1 MPALSDTQTDN
12 AENFAYAFVPRL
24 LGIDFAHQTR
34 QELAEWTQAEAAAS
48 MLPGLPA
55 AAADNTLYASLFVPG
70 LPGGGPSP
78 MPSAAQWAA
87 DAKAGVV
94 WHVVS
99 MTASEDPQWAQA
111 IAAGYQSAGPV
122 DDRPRRVGRPGRHGP
137 AVTRPDR
144 HFTFQL
150 LVGSALHHPNY
161 GAGEVLATGR
171 PARCRAAGATR
182 WAASASAV
190 GGAAKAAAGDA
201 FSEIAND
208 FAHTAQHATAW
219 LWGQLDQATAL
230 RIGGAGWGTYLGITV
245 TLAVAIGAGL
255 FLIQVIASALRRDMG
270 GMGRA
275 LRGLLVA
282 FVAGGA
288 AVGVTEILLQAAD
301 AISNG
306 IMQVGLGTSDWQSV
320 GNKFATLSATQYGPA
335 TLLLAALFTCAAT
348 VLVWLAL
355 MVRKVLLILTAVF
368 APVAFAGSLSDIT
381 AGWVR
386 KWIEYTVAL
395 IASKIVLV
403 IVFVVG
409 LGVLMNNLGST
420 GNSSTQQLTQLMAG
434 LLILTVAGLA
444 PWMAVKFV
452 HFTGEA
458 FHTIH
463 SHSGAAT
470 GAAAG
475 AVAAPQKIRNTATS
489 FGIKGSGGQGRPYTA
504 RWERGRRHGRQ
515 SRWPRCRWRRWL
527 ALALPPGLRLRAPR
541 RRRTRLSAR

>member
-1 MPALSDTQTDN
+1 MSCGLSD
-12 AENFAYAFVPRL
+12 PW
-24 LGIDFAHQTR
+24 GC
-34 QELAEWTQAEAAAS
+34 
-48 MLPGLPA
+48 
-55 AAADNTLYASLFVPG
+55 
-70 LPGGGPSP
+70 
-78 MPSAAQWAA
+78 
-87 DAKAGVV
+87 
-94 WHVVS
+94 VS
-99 MTASEDPQWAQA
+99 GA
-111 IAAGYQSAGPV
+111 
-122 DDRPRRVGRPGRHGP
+122 
-137 AVTRPDR
+137 
-144 HFTFQL
+144 
-150 LVGSALHHPNY
+150 VGS
-161 GAGEVLATGR
+161 
-171 PARCRAAGATR
+171 
-182 WAASASAV
+182 
-190 GGAAKAAAGDA
+190 AAKAAAGDA
-201 FSEIAND
+201 FSEIAKD
-208 FAHTAQHATAW
+208 FADTADHATSW
-219 LWGQLDQATAL
+219 LWGQLDQATML

-245 TLAVAIGAGL
+245 ALAVAVGAGL
-255 FLIQVIASALRRDMG
+255 FLVQVIASALRRDMG

-320 GNKFATLSATQYGPA
+320 GSKFATLSVTGYGPA

-355 MVRKVLLILTAVF
+355 TVRKVLLILTAVF

-386 KWIEYTVAL
+386 KWVEYTVAL

-409 LGVLMNNLGST
+409 LGALMNNLGST
-420 GNSSTQQLTQLMAG
+420 GSASTEQLTQLMAG

-463 SHSGAAT
+463 SHA
-470 GAAAG
+470 GAAAAG
-475 AVAAPQKIRNTATS
+475 VGSAVAAPQKIRSTASS
-489 FGIKGSGGQGRPYTA
+489 FGLGGGRQGRPYTFPGKGDSAQAGSAGSAGAAAGVGAVFGAAAEGAKKAKDGAVGQVNTGHPATSPGSWSGGSSRPGSPRPPDDPPAPAGVAA
-504 RWERGRRHGRQ
+504 R
-515 SRWPRCRWRRWL
+515 
-527 ALALPPGLRLRAPR
+527 PPQPSGGGSAGAGAQVPPSASAPSGVSQKPSSPPA
-541 RRRTRLSAR
+541 TPPKTSGS

>member
-1 MPALSDTQTDN
+1 MGCVSD
-12 AENFAYAFVPRL
+12 
-24 LGIDFAHQTR
+24 
-34 QELAEWTQAEAAAS
+34 
-48 MLPGLPA
+48 
-55 AAADNTLYASLFVPG
+55 
-70 LPGGGPSP
+70 
-78 MPSAAQWAA
+78 
-87 DAKAGVV
+87 
-94 WHVVS
+94 
-99 MTASEDPQWAQA
+99 
-111 IAAGYQSAGPV
+111 
-122 DDRPRRVGRPGRHGP
+122 
-137 AVTRPDR
+137 
-144 HFTFQL
+144 
-150 LVGSALHHPNY
+150 
-161 GAGEVLATGR
+161 
-171 PARCRAAGATR
+171 
-182 WAASASAV
+182 AV

-275 LRGLLVA
+275 CRGLLVA

-320 GNKFATLSATQYGPA
+320 GDKFSTLSATQYGPA

-409 LGVLMNNLGST
+409 LGVVMNNLGSA
-420 GNSSTQQLTQLMAG
+420 GGDSSTQQLTQLMAG

-475 AVAAPQKIRNTATS
+475 AVAAPQKIRNTASS
-489 FGIKGSGGQGRPYTA
+489 FGIKGSGGQGRPYTPAGSGVGGTAGKAGGPGASGGAAAAGAAADGA
-504 RWERGRRHGRQ
+504 RKAKDAAIGQVNAGHTATSAPSVSRGSSGAPSGAGTPGSPEDTPTPAGVAARRPQPPHGG
-515 SRWPRCRWRRWL
+515 SVGAAKPV
-527 ALALPPGLRLRAPR
+527 APPGGGPATTATPPPPPKNG
-541 RRRTRLSAR
+541 S

>member
-1 MPALSDTQTDN
+1 
-12 AENFAYAFVPRL
+12 
-24 LGIDFAHQTR
+24 
-34 QELAEWTQAEAAAS
+34 
-48 MLPGLPA
+48 
-55 AAADNTLYASLFVPG
+55 
-70 LPGGGPSP
+70 
-78 MPSAAQWAA
+78 
-87 DAKAGVV
+87 
-94 WHVVS
+94 
-99 MTASEDPQWAQA
+99 
-111 IAAGYQSAGPV
+111 
-122 DDRPRRVGRPGRHGP
+122 
-137 AVTRPDR
+137 
-144 HFTFQL
+144 
-150 LVGSALHHPNY
+150 
-161 GAGEVLATGR
+161 
-171 PARCRAAGATR
+171 
-182 WAASASAV
+182 
-190 GGAAKAAAGDA
+190 
-201 FSEIAND
+201 
-208 FAHTAQHATAW
+208 
-219 LWGQLDQATAL
+219 
-230 RIGGAGWGTYLGITV
+230 
-245 TLAVAIGAGL
+245 
-255 FLIQVIASALRRDMG
+255 MG

-275 LRGLLVA
+275 FRGLLVA

-320 GNKFATLSATQYGPA
+320 GDKFSTLSATQYGPA

-368 APVAFAGSLSDIT
+368 APVAFAGTLSDIT

-409 LGVLMNNLGST
+409 LGVVMNNLGST
-420 GNSSTQQLTQLMAG
+420 GDSSTQQLTQLMAG

-470 GAAAG
+470 GAAAD
-475 AVAAPQKIRNTATS
+475 AVAAPQKIRNTAAS
-489 FGIKGSGGQGRPYTA
+489 FGINGSGGQGRPYTPGGNGAGGTAAKNGGPGVSHAAAAAAGAAAEGASKAKDAAVGQVTAGHTATNGPSASRSSPGAPSGAGTSDSSHKPPASAGVAA
-504 RWERGRRHGRQ
+504 RRPQPPDGGSVGAAKAVPLPGGR
-515 SRWPRCRWRRWL
+515 P
-527 ALALPPGLRLRAPR
+527 ATTATPPPPPKSGP
-541 RRRTRLSAR
+541 

>member
-1 MPALSDTQTDN
+1 MGC
-12 AENFAYAFVPRL
+12 V
-24 LGIDFAHQTR
+24 
-34 QELAEWTQAEAAAS
+34 
-48 MLPGLPA
+48 
-55 AAADNTLYASLFVPG
+55 AD
-70 LPGGGPSP
+70 
-78 MPSAAQWAA
+78 
-87 DAKAGVV
+87 
-94 WHVVS
+94 
-99 MTASEDPQWAQA
+99 
-111 IAAGYQSAGPV
+111 
-122 DDRPRRVGRPGRHGP
+122 
-137 AVTRPDR
+137 
-144 HFTFQL
+144 
-150 LVGSALHHPNY
+150 
-161 GAGEVLATGR
+161 
-171 PARCRAAGATR
+171 
-182 WAASASAV
+182 AV

-208 FAHTAQHATAW
+208 FAHTAQHATTW
-219 LWGQLDQATAL
+219 LWGQLDQATTL

-320 GNKFATLSATQYGPA
+320 GDKFATLSATQYGPA

-420 GNSSTQQLTQLMAG
+420 GSSSTQQLTQLMAG

-470 GAAAG
+470 GAAAS
-475 AVAAPQKIRNTATS
+475 AVAAPQKIRSTANS

-504 RWERGRRHGRQ
+504 PGNGGAGTASKAGLAGAGGVAAGAAGAAAEGAKKAKNTAVGQVNTGHAATSGPSTSPGSPLGGA
-515 SRWPRCRWRRWL
+515 SRPGAPRPPDDPPAPAGVDARPPQPSGGGSAGASPKPVECR
-527 ALALPPGLRLRAPR
+527 LPPPPKTSG
-541 RRRTRLSAR
+541 S

>member
-1 MPALSDTQTDN
+1 MSCGWGDPWGCVSD
-12 AENFAYAFVPRL
+12 
-24 LGIDFAHQTR
+24 
-34 QELAEWTQAEAAAS
+34 
-48 MLPGLPA
+48 
-55 AAADNTLYASLFVPG
+55 
-70 LPGGGPSP
+70 
-78 MPSAAQWAA
+78 
-87 DAKAGVV
+87 
-94 WHVVS
+94 
-99 MTASEDPQWAQA
+99 
-111 IAAGYQSAGPV
+111 
-122 DDRPRRVGRPGRHGP
+122 
-137 AVTRPDR
+137 
-144 HFTFQL
+144 
-150 LVGSALHHPNY
+150 
-161 GAGEVLATGR
+161 
-171 PARCRAAGATR
+171 
-182 WAASASAV
+182 AV

-230 RIGGAGWGTYLGITV
+230 QIGGAGWGTYLGITV
-245 TLAVAIGAGL
+245 TLAIAIGAGL

-275 LRGLLVA
+275 FRGLLVA

-320 GNKFATLSATQYGPA
+320 GDKFSTLSATQYGPA

-395 IASKIVLV
+395 IASKILLV

-420 GNSSTQQLTQLMAG
+420 GDSSTQQLTQLMAG
-434 LLILTVAGLA
+434 LLILTVAGFA

-463 SHSGAAT
+463 THSGAAT
-470 GAAAG
+470 GAAAS
-475 AVAAPQKIRNTATS
+475 AVAAPQKIRSTASS
-489 FGIKGSGGQGRPYTA
+489 FGIKGSGGQGRPYTPGGNGVGGTTDISGGPGASSAAAAAGAAAEGATKAKDAAVGQVNAGHTATSGPSTSRGSSGAPRGAGTPSSPDDPPA
-504 RWERGRRHGRQ
+504 RAGVAARRPQPPDGG
-515 SRWPRCRWRRWL
+515 SAGP
-527 ALALPPGLRLRAPR
+527 AKPVPPPGGRPATTATPPPPPK
-541 RRRTRLSAR
+541 SAS

>member
-1 MPALSDTQTDN
+1 MSGA
-12 AENFAYAFVPRL
+12 
-24 LGIDFAHQTR
+24 
-34 QELAEWTQAEAAAS
+34 
-48 MLPGLPA
+48 
-55 AAADNTLYASLFVPG
+55 
-70 LPGGGPSP
+70 
-78 MPSAAQWAA
+78 
-87 DAKAGVV
+87 
-94 WHVVS
+94 
-99 MTASEDPQWAQA
+99 
-111 IAAGYQSAGPV
+111 
-122 DDRPRRVGRPGRHGP
+122 
-137 AVTRPDR
+137 
-144 HFTFQL
+144 
-150 LVGSALHHPNY
+150 VGS
-161 GAGEVLATGR
+161 
-171 PARCRAAGATR
+171 
-182 WAASASAV
+182 
-190 GGAAKAAAGDA
+190 AAKAAAGDA
-201 FSEIAND
+201 FGEIAND
-208 FAHTAQHATAW
+208 FAHTAQHATSW
-219 LWGQLDQATAL
+219 LWGQLDQATAVQ
-230 RIGGAGWGTYLGITV
+230 IGGAGWGTYLGITV

-255 FLIQVIASALRRDMG
+255 FVIQVIASALRRDMG

-301 AISNG
+301 AISKG

-320 GNKFATLSATQYGPA
+320 GHKFATLSATSYGPA

-368 APVAFAGSLSDIT
+368 APVAFAGSLSDVT

-420 GNSSTQQLTQLMAG
+420 GDSATQQLTQLMAG

-470 GAAAG
+470 GAAAS
-475 AVAAPQKIRNTATS
+475 AVAAPQKIRSTANS
-489 FGIKGSGGQGRPYTA
+489 FGIKSSGGQGRPYTA
-504 RWERGRRHGRQ
+504 PGNGTASKAGLAGAGGVAAGAAAEGAKKAKDAAVGQVNTGHATTRGPSASPGPPPAGA
-515 SRWPRCRWRRWL
+515 SR
-527 ALALPPGLRLRAPR
+527 PGAPR
-541 RRRTRLSAR
+541 PPDDPPAPAGVGARPPQPSGGGSAGASRKPPSPPPAAPMASTS

>member
-1 MPALSDTQTDN
+1 MGC
-12 AENFAYAFVPRL
+12 V
-24 LGIDFAHQTR
+24 
-34 QELAEWTQAEAAAS
+34 
-48 MLPGLPA
+48 
-55 AAADNTLYASLFVPG
+55 
-70 LPGGGPSP
+70 
-78 MPSAAQWAA
+78 
-87 DAKAGVV
+87 AG
-94 WHVVS
+94 
-99 MTASEDPQWAQA
+99 A
-111 IAAGYQSAGPV
+111 
-122 DDRPRRVGRPGRHGP
+122 
-137 AVTRPDR
+137 
-144 HFTFQL
+144 
-150 LVGSALHHPNY
+150 VGS
-161 GAGEVLATGR
+161 
-171 PARCRAAGATR
+171 
-182 WAASASAV
+182 
-190 GGAAKAAAGDA
+190 AAKAAAGDA

-208 FAHTAQHATAW
+208 FAHTAQHATTW

-348 VLVWLAL
+348 VMVWLAL

-420 GNSSTQQLTQLMAG
+420 GE
-434 LLILTVAGLA
+434 LLD
-444 PWMAVKFV
+444 PAVDAADGGPGDPDRRGIGAV
-452 HFTGEA
+452 DGGEVRA
-458 FHTIH
+458 FH
-463 SHSGAAT
+463 
-470 GAAAG
+470 
-475 AVAAPQKIRNTATS
+475 R
-489 FGIKGSGGQGRPYTA
+489 GGVPHDPLAQRRRYWRGG
-504 RWERGRRHGRQ
+504 ERGRRAAEDPLDSEQFRDQRLGRPGPPVHG
-515 SRWPRCRWRRWL
+515 SWE
-527 ALALPPGLRLRAPR
+527 R
-541 RRRTRLSAR
+541 RRRDSEQSWFGRRGWGGGRRRRGSR

>member
-1 MPALSDTQTDN
+1 MSCGWSD
-12 AENFAYAFVPRL
+12 PW
-24 LGIDFAHQTR
+24 GC
-34 QELAEWTQAEAAAS
+34 
-48 MLPGLPA
+48 
-55 AAADNTLYASLFVPG
+55 
-70 LPGGGPSP
+70 
-78 MPSAAQWAA
+78 
-87 DAKAGVV
+87 
-94 WHVVS
+94 VS
-99 MTASEDPQWAQA
+99 D
-111 IAAGYQSAGPV
+111 
-122 DDRPRRVGRPGRHGP
+122 
-137 AVTRPDR
+137 
-144 HFTFQL
+144 
-150 LVGSALHHPNY
+150 
-161 GAGEVLATGR
+161 
-171 PARCRAAGATR
+171 
-182 WAASASAV
+182 AV

-230 RIGGAGWGTYLGITV
+230 RIGGAGWGTYLGITL

-306 IMQVGLGTSDWQSV
+306 IMQVGLGTSDWQTV
-320 GNKFATLSATQYGPA
+320 GDKFATLSATQYGPA
-335 TLLLAALFTCAAT
+335 TMLRAALFTCAAT

-409 LGVLMNNLGST
+409 LGVLMNNLGSA
-420 GNSSTQQLTQLMAG
+420 GDSSTQQLTQLMAG

-470 GAAAG
+470 GTAAS

-489 FGIKGSGGQGRPYTA
+489 FGIKGSGGQGRPYTPPGNGAAGTAGKAGGPGANGAAAGAGAAAEGA
-504 RWERGRRHGRQ
+504 RKAKDVAVGQVTAGHTATSGPSASRGSSAAPSVVGTAASPDDPPAPAGVAARRPE
-515 SRWPRCRWRRWL
+515 PREGGS
-527 ALALPPGLRLRAPR
+527 AGAAKPLPPLGGGPSSTATPPLPPK
-541 RRRTRLSAR
+541 TGS

>member
-1 MPALSDTQTDN
+1 MSCGLSD
-12 AENFAYAFVPRL
+12 PW
-24 LGIDFAHQTR
+24 GC
-34 QELAEWTQAEAAAS
+34 
-48 MLPGLPA
+48 
-55 AAADNTLYASLFVPG
+55 
-70 LPGGGPSP
+70 
-78 MPSAAQWAA
+78 
-87 DAKAGVV
+87 
-94 WHVVS
+94 VS
-99 MTASEDPQWAQA
+99 GA
-111 IAAGYQSAGPV
+111 
-122 DDRPRRVGRPGRHGP
+122 
-137 AVTRPDR
+137 
-144 HFTFQL
+144 
-150 LVGSALHHPNY
+150 VGS
-161 GAGEVLATGR
+161 
-171 PARCRAAGATR
+171 
-182 WAASASAV
+182 
-190 GGAAKAAAGDA
+190 AAKAAAGDA
-201 FSEIAND
+201 FSEIAKD
-208 FAHTAQHATAW
+208 FANTADHATSW
-219 LWGQLDQATAL
+219 LWGQLDQATML

-245 TLAVAIGAGL
+245 ALAVAVGAGL

-320 GNKFATLSATQYGPA
+320 GSKFATLSVTGYGPA

-355 MVRKVLLILTAVF
+355 TVRKVLLILTAVF

-386 KWIEYTVAL
+386 KWVEYTVAL

-409 LGVLMNNLGST
+409 LGALMNNLGST
-420 GNSSTQQLTQLMAG
+420 GSSSTQQLTQLMAG

-463 SHSGAAT
+463 SHA
-470 GAAAG
+470 GAAAAG
-475 AVAAPQKIRNTATS
+475 VGSAVAAPQKIRSTASSFGLGGGRPGRPYKFPSKGDSAQAGSTGSAVAVAGVGAGAAAEGAKKAKDVAVGQANTGHTATS
-489 FGIKGSGGQGRPYTA
+489 PGSPPGGASRTGSPRPPDDRPAPASVAARPRQPSGGGSAGAGAPVP
-504 RWERGRRHGRQ
+504 
-515 SRWPRCRWRRWL
+515 SS
-527 ALALPPGLRLRAPR
+527 PPGPSRATQHPASPPPAPPK
-541 RRRTRLSAR
+541 TSGS

>member
-1 MPALSDTQTDN
+1 MSCGWSD
-12 AENFAYAFVPRL
+12 P
-24 LGIDFAHQTR
+24 LGC
-34 QELAEWTQAEAAAS
+34 
-48 MLPGLPA
+48 
-55 AAADNTLYASLFVPG
+55 
-70 LPGGGPSP
+70 
-78 MPSAAQWAA
+78 
-87 DAKAGVV
+87 
-94 WHVVS
+94 VS
-99 MTASEDPQWAQA
+99 D
-111 IAAGYQSAGPV
+111 
-122 DDRPRRVGRPGRHGP
+122 
-137 AVTRPDR
+137 
-144 HFTFQL
+144 
-150 LVGSALHHPNY
+150 
-161 GAGEVLATGR
+161 
-171 PARCRAAGATR
+171 
-182 WAASASAV
+182 AV

-320 GNKFATLSATQYGPA
+320 GDKFATLSATQYGPA

-420 GNSSTQQLTQLMAG
+420 GDSSTQQLTQLMAG

-463 SHSGAAT
+463 IHSGAAT
-470 GAAAG
+470 GAAAS
-475 AVAAPQKIRNTATS
+475 AVAAPQKIRNTASS
-489 FGIKGSGGQGRPYTA
+489 FGINGSGGQGRPYTPA
-504 RWERGRRHGRQ
+504 GNGAGGTAAKPVVAGAGGRGWRGAAGAAAEGAKKAKDAAVGQVNTGHAATSGPSTSRRLAGRAERVEGLPAPPTIRPPRPASLRDVRSLRAAVRPGRQ
-515 SRWPRCRWRRWL
+515 PVPRPAAGR
-527 ALALPPGLRLRAPR
+527 PRLPR
-541 RRRTRLSAR
+541 RPRPKTGS